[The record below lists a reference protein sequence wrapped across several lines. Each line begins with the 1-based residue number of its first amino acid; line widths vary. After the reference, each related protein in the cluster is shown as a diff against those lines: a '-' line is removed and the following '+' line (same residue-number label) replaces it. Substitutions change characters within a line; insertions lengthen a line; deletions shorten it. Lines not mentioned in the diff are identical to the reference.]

1 MGTSPTLHWT
11 GEVGDVSVFRV
22 WGSRAF
28 VRDTSAD
35 KLSAHAIPCV
45 FLGFPLTRL
54 AGSFTTP
61 HRAVSCPLR
70 TSHHVEPVEVAVD
83 SGAAGGGATR
93 GAASR
98 GAEPAGPGS
107 GGTEPA
113 CTEPGVADSEVAE
126 HEGAEPESTELG
138 GFLSTRGPPGAL
150 SRREHLSP
158 PQLREWFA
166 LRTRLRS
173 GAAGA
178 GGSAAGGTGA
188 PGRGS
193 NGAAGAGGA
202 AGVGAG
208 GTGAGAAGGTRAAGP
223 GGARTGGTGAAG
235 AVGATGVG
243 AGDPGARATG
253 GTRAAGPGGARTGG
267 TGAAGASDAAGVGA
281 RDPGAGGTEAG
292 GTSPRGAGAFVGSS
306 GDTGWPR
313 PYFVP
318 LYQQVLGLSSS
329 TGLTPPFLCTPPDQP
344 QPPLQSASQLPA
356 PPPYTEQIRSLTE
369 RREPV
374 SRPASPVRAICTG
387 RRVPR
392 QRPPHVPSMHHMA
405 LHPSSVPQRVLQRFS
420 FRYSSPQSTS
430 LPTGHSL
437 SAPPLDESIEPS
449 GPYPELVGC
458 LITSGMGLVL
468 GGRGPVVLPRHADA
482 SWVNNLATQRSTEGY
497 TFSLGFGS
505 IYAGAMAAQELRWL
519 TYLMTNLGERPR
531 SSPQCGQLRLAYVAT
546 WANTNIFTKALQ
558 PCDHQPYFAFLDCL
572 HDYDHLH
579 YEKTNETDLRIL
591 GLAVAVRHTSPKEP
605 TTVRQA
611 LSGPDSETLSGPD
624 SEKWKAAMA
633 TEVAA
638 LRGTWKLVP
647 RSSAKGRKNL
657 SGKWVFRIKT
667 LADGSIEKYK
677 ARWVVRGFEQTHMV
691 DFDLTYAPVGRHTL
705 VRILICIAAV
715 KQRPLRQMDVGSAFL
730 YAPVDAIIFAELS
743 HAFEERDGAVCL
755 LQKSLYGIKHEPR
768 LWQQYLYTV
777 LAELGF
783 KQLPHDLGMYRK
795 ESRGKFILVV
805 TYVDDLLCT
814 GDDTELLNQ
823 FEADIKEKLEV
834 TIIHNVTQ
842 LLGLNITQS
851 ATSIHLS
858 AAKYAETLVK
868 TFVVAPINL
877 ATPYR
882 TPPPT
887 HEPDTTPL
895 SIDDHRLYQ
904 QQLGCLLFAAITCR
918 PDLSYVASQLA
929 QYLKRPEGENLLDL
943 HRALKCFGAV
953 KIANKPGFVNRT
965 KHIALRYF
973 FVKDEIDKGKV
984 KLTYCPTGDMAAD
997 LFTKKLP
1004 R

>member
-1 MGTSPTLHWT
+1 MGFIHSRCSFDTRISLPETSPTLHWT

-70 TSHHVEPVEVAVD
+70 TSRLTSRFPLPSLPLPHCPSPSLAALPRTRSSSDHVEPVEVAVD

-405 LHPSSVPQRVLQRFS
+405 LHPSSVPQRVPLPSPPTSSAQRIITLTQSHMVHQVLQRFS

-458 LITSGMGLVL
+458 LIHQPEQWEAAKRVLCYLCSTSGMGLVL

-505 IYAGAMAAQELRWL
+505 VSLHS
-519 TYLMTNLGERPR
+519 TC
-531 SSPQCGQLRLAYVAT
+531 SSSILSSSC
-546 WANTNIFTKALQ
+546 KA
-558 PCDHQPYFAFLDCL
+558 
-572 HDYDHLH
+572 
-579 YEKTNETDLRIL
+579 
-591 GLAVAVRHTSPKEP
+591 
-605 TTVRQA
+605 
-611 LSGPDSETLSGPD
+611 
-624 SEKWKAAMA
+624 
-633 TEVAA
+633 
-638 LRGTWKLVP
+638 
-647 RSSAKGRKNL
+647 
-657 SGKWVFRIKT
+657 
-667 LADGSIEKYK
+667 
-677 ARWVVRGFEQTHMV
+677 
-691 DFDLTYAPVGRHTL
+691 
-705 VRILICIAAV
+705 
-715 KQRPLRQMDVGSAFL
+715 
-730 YAPVDAIIFAELS
+730 
-743 HAFEERDGAVCL
+743 
-755 LQKSLYGIKHEPR
+755 
-768 LWQQYLYTV
+768 
-777 LAELGF
+777 
-783 KQLPHDLGMYRK
+783 
-795 ESRGKFILVV
+795 
-805 TYVDDLLCT
+805 
-814 GDDTELLNQ
+814 
-823 FEADIKEKLEV
+823 
-834 TIIHNVTQ
+834 
-842 LLGLNITQS
+842 
-851 ATSIHLS
+851 
-858 AAKYAETLVK
+858 
-868 TFVVAPINL
+868 
-877 ATPYR
+877 
-882 TPPPT
+882 
-887 HEPDTTPL
+887 
-895 SIDDHRLYQ
+895 
-904 QQLGCLLFAAITCR
+904 
-918 PDLSYVASQLA
+918 
-929 QYLKRPEGENLLDL
+929 
-943 HRALKCFGAV
+943 
-953 KIANKPGFVNRT
+953 
-965 KHIALRYF
+965 
-973 FVKDEIDKGKV
+973 
-984 KLTYCPTGDMAAD
+984 
-997 LFTKKLP
+997 
-1004 R
+1004 